1 MVTCRHLFPSHGK
14 KKGRDH
20 NVKARTGENA
30 LTQTTTTTTRK
41 APARLPLHSHRVHS
55 QLRPN
60 ELRPT
65 QPPGGA
71 HLCALPR
78 PARSLRGLGGRPPQ
92 VSPSFLQVLLESL
105 SGITLLSQSQQSRP
119 ASPALRAG
127 GQQLARAV
135 EPGGERAVG
144 GAGGRA
150 SVLSMRVCNAPATA
164 AVLGAHRRT
173 GSPCWAALSPQP
185 WETCRGR

>member
-1 MVTCRHLFPSHGK
+1 METGCHLFPSHGK
-14 KKGRDH
+14 KTGRDH
-20 NVKARTGENA
+20 SVKTRIGENP
-30 LTQTTTTTTRK
+30 LTQTTTTTTLK

-71 HLCALPR
+71 HLRALPP

-92 VSPSFLQVLLESL
+92 VSPSFLQVLRESL

-119 ASPALRAG
+119 ARPAFRAG
-127 GQQLARAV
+127 GQQL
-135 EPGGERAVG
+135 AVG

-150 SVLSMRVCNAPATA
+150 SVLGMCVCSAPATA
-164 AVLGAHRRT
+164 AFLGAHQRT
-173 GSPCWAALSPQP
+173 GSRCWAALSRQP